1 MSISKKLAS
10 VGLTALTAAG
20 IAVATTG
27 TASAA
32 TCTYNQNRDAIVDL
46 GIVHGGTASGDC
58 GWLQPTMGLEGHRG
72 QPNTVSLGNLRLP
85 DGSYIVGFV
94 DDPTGLYPVTGGN
107 GGNWNW

>member
-46 GIVHGGTASGDC
+46 GIIHGGVATGDC
-58 GWLQPTMGLEGHRG
+58 GWLYPTQGLTGTQG
-72 QPNTVSLGNLRLP
+72 KPNTISLGNVPLT
-85 DGSYIVGFV
+85 GGNYVVGFV
-94 DDPTGLYPVTGGN
+94 NDPTGLYPTTSDWIGR
-107 GGNWNW
+107 